1 MKKLV
6 VLATGLLLGVSA
18 FAQQA
23 LFGGPNVESPVINA
37 DGTVTFRYQD
47 AKAVKVEVT
56 GDFLPTEK
64 REFEMNGRKMT
75 ADVPGVGVL
84 KEGKDGV
91 WEYTTPFK
99 VAPEMYTYTF
109 RVDGKTMIDPNNV
122 FVNRDIAS
130 LTSVLLVP
138 EEGARSD
145 LYAIHRVPH
154 GTVSKV
160 WYPSAT
166 AGFDRRLTV
175 YTPAGYEDSPKAKY
189 PGLYLLHG
197 SGGDEDAWSDLGRT
211 AQILDNLIAEG
222 KAKPMIVVMP
232 NGVYFNQA
240 APGAAVNMFQPTMT
254 NSRSQSTVEIEES
267 FPDVMNFIEKHY
279 HVAKGAANTAVA
291 GLSMGG
297 RQSVQLSLRYPKRF
311 GYVGMFSGAAMPEG
325 NEAAIAAVFAAQ
337 PKLWW
342 IGVGKD
348 DGVRVSSL
356 ALKDYCDAHGYPV
369 TYYESDGGHIWR
381 NWRVYLT
388 VFAQKLF
395 R

>member
-1 MKKLV
+1 MRRLFSI
-6 VLATGLLLGVSA
+6 LAVALLAVTSLSGQELANFARGGNAPRIVSPEVKE
-18 FAQQA
+18 
-23 LFGGPNVESPVINA
+23 GK
-37 DGTVTFRYQD
+37 VTFRLNANYATRVQLSGNWMSD
-47 AKAVKVEVT
+47 PWTGAVDMVKGEGGIWEVT
-56 GDFLPTEK
+56 IDAPEPEIYTYNFI
-64 REFEMNGRKMT
+64 
-75 ADVPGVGVL
+75 V
-84 KEGKDGV
+84 DGV
-91 WEYTTPFK
+91 SVNDPLNDK
-99 VAPEMYTYTF
+99 VQRDGTRYLNMLFIPGERSDNYYEAKNHGSVTF
-109 RVDGKTMIDPNNV
+109 R
-122 FVNRDIAS
+122 
-130 LTSVLLVP
+130 
-138 EEGARSD
+138 
-145 LYAIHRVPH
+145 
-154 GTVSKV
+154 
-160 WYPSAT
+160 WYDSPTLAKLNEKD
-166 AGFDRRLTV
+166 AFPRRLAV
-175 YTPAGYEDSPKAKY
+175 YTPPGYEENPKAKY
-189 PGLYLLHG
+189 PVLYLLHG

-240 APGAAVNMFQPTMT
+240 APGAAVNMFQPTMN
-254 NSRSQSTVEIEES
+254 NSRSQSTIEIEDS

-297 RQSVQLSLRYPKRF
+297 RQSVQLSMRYPKRF

-325 NEAAIAAVFAAQ
+325 NEDAIAAVFAAQ

-388 VFAQKLF
+388 IFAQKLF